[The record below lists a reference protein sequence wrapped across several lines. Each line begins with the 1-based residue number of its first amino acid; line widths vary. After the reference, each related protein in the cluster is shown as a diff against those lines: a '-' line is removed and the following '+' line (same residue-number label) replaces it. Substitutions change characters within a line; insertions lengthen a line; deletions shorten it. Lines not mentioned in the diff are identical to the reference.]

1 MFTLH
6 PYQVELSLKTRTAL
20 ATYRKVLMCSP
31 TGSGKTVIAGD
42 IFARA
47 HAKGVKPVFLTDRI
61 EIAQKT
67 KETFEQFGLSVQL
80 ITADTK
86 QVYKSDC
93 IIAMAETFYRRCM
106 SGWFPKH
113 IVKLLFC
120 DEAHMSVFNKSIE
133 LFPEAYIVGLTA
145 TPVSAAFNLNK
156 TYQKIIM
163 GPTTPELIQAGF
175 LCPSVDIG
183 QRDFLELKYER
194 GDFSQESQREAFSS
208 YGLSQKMLTL
218 WKHHASDRSTI
229 CYNIDI
235 AHNEEMEAVFK
246 AAGVSTCSITGK
258 TNDKEREDAIRDYNV
273 GKIQVML
280 NVGVATKG
288 FDSPITS
295 CIVANFSTASMSKW
309 FQVTGRGARLNPGK
323 DNFITL
329 DMGNNILRHGSYN
342 DTIDWEYLFHN
353 PEQDIRKTTP
363 PPKYLCNVCLA
374 YVTNIH
380 LPDCPVCDTKITLKN
395 LIKLES
401 QMPEALANKNTKD
414 MTLQELNTYAKF
426 KGYKRGWAWRQN
438 EMNQLA
444 QRSRMRQGRLF

>member
-163 GPTTPELIQAGF
+163 GPTTPELIASGN
-175 LCPSVDIG
+175 LCPSIDIG

-323 DNFITL
+323 NNFITL

-401 QMPEALANKNTKD
+401 QMPEALASKNTKD
-414 MTLQELNTYAKF
+414 MNLQELNTYAKF